1 MTLKSLQSFSNG
13 NSKGF
18 AYNEKKQ
25 SMIVCLQFNSNFRQK
40 NRLNQSELHFPCDQ
54 PSEKITITEPKS
66 MTIISSDFISKATT
80 SAKNKSPY
88 LEAKSGFTQAYA

>member
-1 MTLKSLQSFSNG
+1 
-13 NSKGF
+13 
-18 AYNEKKQ
+18 
-25 SMIVCLQFNSNFRQK
+25 
-40 NRLNQSELHFPCDQ
+40 
-54 PSEKITITEPKS
+54 